1 MGDVGS
7 KEPAASEAPGINH
20 MGMRRD
26 LSSLFSPVF
35 DLLVIGAGIHGAC
48 IAWDACLRGLRVA
61 LVDRS
66 DFGAA
71 TSANSLGIVHGGL
84 RYLTRAD
91 LPRMLE
97 SISER
102 SALLRIAPELVEPLP
117 VLVPTYQGSLVNR
130 ATLGTALRLNDLVSI
145 RRNRGLRAD
154 RRIPKGRLISPGE
167 AQRLFSWFPGEGLT
181 GGAIWYDARLIHP
194 ERLTFS
200 FVRSA
205 ADHGATAANYVRVDR
220 LLVRDHMA
228 VGARV
233 TDLEQGSQFD
243 INARVVVVAA
253 GPWTPELLAGTLGRQ
268 AAPNPAA
275 RALAVNIRV
284 GRTFAKVAV
293 GVQSPRGSDEDPVCG
308 GHRFIFAAPQGGNTL
323 LGTWYALARP
333 DDLSVG
339 VERGAQA
346 LLMEFNQACPG
357 LALTMADVTNYQWG
371 WLRLKDG
378 NERGRATAL
387 AERPYVVNHGT
398 SGSVR
403 HLISV
408 EGVKYTTARRVAE
421 RVVSSVFRELDRPSP
436 ACRTAEVPLVTSGQ
450 EPLIQADGLV
460 DALPVRRAVRQ
471 EMALKLGDIVF
482 RRTSPGLAGRLSRAT
497 VSQAA
502 KLAGTEL
509 GWDAARQGLEIDDV
523 LRQQATLA
531 PVEEPVG

>member
-7 KEPAASEAPGINH
+7 KEPSASEAPGINH

-26 LSSLFSPVF
+26 LPSLFSTTF
-35 DLLVIGAGIHGAC
+35 DLLVIGSGIQGAC

-84 RYLTRAD
+84 RYLTRGD

-97 SISER
+97 SIGER

-117 VLVPTYQGSLVNR
+117 VLVPTYRGSLVNR
-130 ATLGTALRLNDLVSI
+130 AMLGTALRLNDLVSI
-145 RRNRGLRAD
+145 GRNRGLRAD
-154 RRIPKGRLISPGE
+154 RCIPKGRLVSPGE

-181 GGAIWYDARLIHP
+181 GGAIWYDARMLHP

-205 ADHGATAANYVRVDR
+205 AGQGATAANYVRVDR

-228 VGARV
+228 VGAGV
-233 TDLEQGSQFD
+233 TDLEQGSQFE

-253 GPWTPELLAGTLGRQ
+253 GPWTQELLAGTLGRQ
-268 AAPNPAA
+268 AVPGTAA
-275 RALAVNIRV
+275 RALAVNVRV
-284 GRTFAKVAV
+284 GRTVARVAV

-308 GHRFIFAAPQGGNTL
+308 GHRFIFATPQNGNTL

-333 DDLSVG
+333 EDLSAR
-339 VERGAQA
+339 VERGVQA
-346 LLMEFNQACPG
+346 LLTEFNQACPG
-357 LALTMADVTNYQWG
+357 LALTMADVMNYQWG
-371 WLRLKDG
+371 WLPLKDG

-387 AERPYVVNHGT
+387 AERPRVVNHGP
-398 SGSVR
+398 SGGVR

-421 RVVSSVFRELDRPSP
+421 RVVSFVFRELDRPSP
-436 ACRTAEVPLVTSGQ
+436 ACRTAEVPLVKPGQ
-450 EPLIQADGLV
+450 EPLIQADGSV
-460 DALPVRRAVRQ
+460 DTLPIRRAVRQ

-482 RRTSPGLAGRLSRAT
+482 RRTSPGLAAKLSRAT
-497 VSQAA
+497 VSEAA
-502 KLAGTEL
+502 KVAAVEL
-509 GWDAARQGLEIDDV
+509 GWGAARQALEIDDV
-523 LRQQATLA
+523 LRQQAALA